1 MTGEMRTCRLSFV
14 SRRFRRIMASLNPM
28 PAARR
33 VVSALLLVCGI
44 VLVFA
49 GLSSALGFTLIG
61 ATASIAAIVALL
73 YAGAVWFGGAPM
85 PLVPAGGGTVTVFD
99 RSLHIATGFAPGV
112 SVLTQFPERLRP
124 EIEVRCR
131 AALRG
136 EYSHF
141 DCEHGGAGVSFEIA
155 PVQTLHGLVLYGV
168 IISGSGE
175 RVAGLSISPLTTV
188 A

>member
-1 MTGEMRTCRLSFV
+1 
-14 SRRFRRIMASLNPM
+14 MASLNPM

-33 VVSALLLVCGI
+33 VVSALLLACGI

-49 GLSSALGFTLIG
+49 GLSAALGFTLIG
-61 ATASIAAIVALL
+61 ATASTAAIVALL

-85 PLVPAGGGTVTVFD
+85 LLPAGGGTVTVFD
-99 RSLHIATGFAPGV
+99 RSLRVATGVVPGV
-112 SVLTQFPERLRP
+112 SVLSQFPERLRP

-141 DCEHGGAGVSFEIA
+141 DCEHGGARVSFEIA

-175 RVAGLSISPLTTV
+175 RVAGVSISPVTSV